1 MIRQFNIGDLEF
13 LFTSC
18 QWTIL
23 LSLVAFIG
31 GGLLGL
37 VVALGRISKRVII
50 RYATTSYIR
59 VIQGTPLL
67 MQLFLA
73 FFFPTIFGI
82 DVSPFLAASVGLT
95 INTSAFLGDIWRGCI
110 QSIPRGQWESSSAL
124 GLNFIRT
131 MRLVILPQAVKIA
144 LPPTVGF
151 LVQLVKATSLTAI
164 IGFTELT
171 RAGQLLVNST
181 YRPLFIFLLVA
192 GIYFAMCWPL
202 TVMSERI
209 ERRLSRG
216 Q

>member
-1 MIRQFNIGDLEF
+1 
-13 LFTSC
+13 
-18 QWTIL
+18 
-23 LSLVAFIG
+23 
-31 GGLLGL
+31 
-37 VVALGRISKRVII
+37 
-50 RYATTSYIR
+50 
-59 VIQGTPLL
+59 
-67 MQLFLA
+67 
-73 FFFPTIFGI
+73 
-82 DVSPFLAASVGLT
+82 
-95 INTSAFLGDIWRGCI
+95 LGDIWGGCI
-110 QSIPRGQWESSSAL
+110 QSNPRGQWESSSAL

-192 GIYFAMCWPL
+192 GIYFVMCWPL
-202 TVMSERI
+202 TVMSERL
-209 ERRLSRG
+209 EKRLSRG